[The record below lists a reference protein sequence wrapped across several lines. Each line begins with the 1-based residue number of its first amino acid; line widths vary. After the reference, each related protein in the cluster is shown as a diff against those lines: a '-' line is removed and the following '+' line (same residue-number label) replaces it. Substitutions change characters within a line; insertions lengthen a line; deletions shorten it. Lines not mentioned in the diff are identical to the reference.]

1 MLKTPKKSLGQNFLI
16 DNNISELLV
25 NLGEIN
31 CNSNVLEIGPG
42 TGNLT
47 RKIIK
52 KRPKKL
58 ILVEKD
64 KFLAEQLNK
73 EIQGNFK
80 LISDDILKID
90 EEEIFEKNLIIFG
103 NLPYNISTQILT
115 KFIKNQKINLT
126 CKKYI
131 FMFQKEVADR
141 ILAKTNDKEYG
152 RLSIISNWRMNITK
166 IKEINPTSFF
176 PVPKVKSTI
185 LIFEPK
191 KKFFK
196 ILYPKNLEFITQTFF
211 SYRRKMI
218 KKPLQKLFGN
228 IEKISKKL
236 NIDINNRPQNLTPEM
251 YFKICKEYENLFC

>member
-1 MLKTPKKSLGQNFLI
+1 MLKPPKKSLGQNFLI

-25 NLGEIN
+25 NLGEID

-47 RKIIK
+47 NKIIK
-52 KRPKKL
+52 KKPKKL

-64 KFLAEQLNK
+64 KFLSEQLSKN
-73 EIQGNFK
+73 IQGNFK
-80 LISDDILKID
+80 IINDDILNID
-90 EEEIFEKNLIIFG
+90 EEKIFEKNLTIFG
-103 NLPYNISTQILT
+103 NLPFNISTQILAR
-115 KFIKNQKINLT
+115 FIKNHKINLS

-141 ILAKTNDKEYG
+141 ILAQTNEKEYG

-166 IKEINPTSFF
+166 IKEINPKSFF
-176 PVPKVKSTI
+176 PSPKVKSTI
-185 LIFEPK
+185 LVFKPK

-196 ILYPKNLEFITQTFF
+196 ISKPENLEFITQTFF

-218 KKPLQKLFGN
+218 KKPLKSIFGN

-236 NIDINNRPQNLTPEM
+236 NININDRPQNLAPEM
-251 YFKICKEYENLFC
+251 YFRICKEYEDLVF